1 MSDILD
7 RIITVKRDEIR
18 VAQESVS
25 LEELRLQAST
35 RDSRDFVGALRA
47 KHAAGKPAIIAEVI
61 SISSSVSHRP
71 VTLRIPYHRVLG
83 TSTG

>member
-47 KHAAGKPAIIAEVI
+47 KHAAGKFSNTSAKSTANAA
-61 SISSSVSHRP
+61 SLRSSP
-71 VTLRIPYHRVLG
+71 LEN
-83 TSTG
+83 